1 MNFKT
6 ALSGS
11 ALAIITATSTLGI
24 TPAAQ
29 AADGCGR
36 GMHLSGYQ
44 QSCVVS
50 SRGGQHLVCPRGY
63 RPARR
68 GPVRCIRNNFA
79 PRPNYVNA
87 HNVTRVNYGSG
98 VFKQKRGNR
107 WIERNSNGTYR
118 FQETHRDGSTVYLK
132 DNNRHLKVELDLSR
146 NQVILDDVF
155 QRKVLYTIVQAY

>member
-11 ALAIITATSTLGI
+11 ALAIITAASTLAI

-36 GMHLSGYQ
+36 GMHWSVYL
-44 QSCVVS
+44 QSCLV
-50 SRGGQHLVCPRGY
+50 SRGEGQRLICPRGY

-68 GPVRCIRNNFA
+68 GPVRCIRSNFA
-79 PRPNYVNA
+79 PRPNHVNA
-87 HNVTRVNYGSG
+87 RNVTRVNYGSG

-132 DNNRHLKVELDLSR
+132 DNYRDLKVELDLSR
-146 NQVILDDVF
+146 SQVILDDVF

>member
-36 GMHLSGYQ
+36 GMHWSGYQ

-50 SRGGQHLVCPRGY
+50 NRGGQHLVCPRGY

-68 GPVRCIRNNFA
+68 GPVRCIRNNFV
-79 PRPNYVNA
+79 PRQNYVNA
-87 HNVTRVNYGSG
+87 HNVTRVSYGSG
-98 VFKQKRGNR
+98 VFKQN
-107 WIERNSNGTYR
+107 E
-118 FQETHRDGSTVYLK
+118 STAGLK
-132 DNNRHLKVELDLSR
+132 GIQMAPIAFKKPIAMAVTF
-146 NQVILDDVF
+146 I
-155 QRKVLYTIVQAY
+155 